1 MTAHVVHASCH
12 CRRLV
17 MQATLTRAA
26 SDYAPR
32 ACDCDFCRKH
42 GAAWLTDPAGSLR
55 LQQHG
60 RDAAVHYRQ
69 GSDQAE
75 FLVCAHCGV
84 LVMATYRSEERL
96 FAALNVRTI
105 DDASGFA
112 PEQLAQPR
120 LLSAEDKPLRWQQL
134 WFADVRIE
142 VD

>member
-1 MTAHVVHASCH
+1 MTVAHASCH

-17 MQATLTRAA
+17 MEATLTRPLH
-26 SDYAPR
+26 DYAPR

-42 GAAWLTDPAGSLR
+42 GAAWLTDPSGSLR
-55 LQQHG
+55 LRQRG
-60 RDAAVHYRQ
+60 NDSARRYRQ

-75 FLVCAHCGV
+75 FIACAYCAV
-84 LVMATYRSEERL
+84 LVMATYESDGHL

-105 DDASGFA
+105 EGTADLAA
-112 PEQLAQPR
+112 EQVAQPR

-142 VD
+142 VG